1 MRSDI
6 GKYNTRLGLMLASQD
21 LILARV
27 LFWTVPNSSNS
38 MPRVILSS
46 FPSSRVALRSG
57 RLVLCAL
64 TVAMGVLSG
73 CSVQKR
79 TTQRGWHVESSFGNK
94 KPAPQAELMQSETP
108 RVRWIHRPS
117 SALQLPL
124 ITHQLPS
131 TPLSRLLPEQE
142 KMNLCKDTVEHQD
155 ASNSAPMDVAD
166 ESPLDAQASTPVPM
180 SRAEASDSEETNSFQ
195 FLGLMGVMLGIA
207 MLPSPVGAM
216 SIALGL
222 IFLLI
227 GRNVKLSKAPK
238 VKHRRK
244 RKAGNVLL
252 MLVAAVLGGIA
263 MIVLFLSALFGDMS
277 NLFEGWSW
285 PTISW

>member
-1 MRSDI
+1 MS
-6 GKYNTRLGLMLASQD
+6 
-21 LILARV
+21 
-27 LFWTVPNSSNS
+27 
-38 MPRVILSS
+38 RVISSS
-46 FPSSRVALRSG
+46 FPSSRMALRSG

-64 TVAMGVLSG
+64 TVVMTVLSG

-79 TTQRGWHVESSFGNK
+79 TTQRGWHVESSFGTK
-94 KPAPQAELMQSETP
+94 KQAPQAELTQLETP

-117 SALQLPL
+117 SAPRLPL

-142 KMNLCKDTVEHQD
+142 TMNLCKDTVEHQD
-155 ASNSAPMDVAD
+155 ASNSAPMDVAN
-166 ESPLDAQASTPVPM
+166 ESPLDAQASTPVAM
-180 SRAEASDSEETNSFQ
+180 SSEEASDSEDTNSFQ

-238 VKHRRK
+238 VKHRK
-244 RKAGNVLL
+244 ERKAGNVLL
-252 MLVAAVLGGIA
+252 MFLATVLGGIA
-263 MIVLFLSALFGDMS
+263 AFVLLLSALFSGWT
-277 NLFEGWSW
+277 LEGGSW
-285 PTISW
+285 GAIGWW

>member
-1 MRSDI
+1 M
-6 GKYNTRLGLMLASQD
+6 
-21 LILARV
+21 
-27 LFWTVPNSSNS
+27 
-38 MPRVILSS
+38 
-46 FPSSRVALRSG
+46 ALRSG

-64 TVAMGVLSG
+64 TLVMTVLSG

-79 TTQRGWHVESSFGNK
+79 TTQHGWYVESSFGNK
-94 KPAPQAELMQSETP
+94 KPAPQAELMQLETP
-108 RVRWIHRPS
+108 RMRWIHCPS
-117 SALQLPL
+117 SAPRLPL
-124 ITHQLPS
+124 ITTQLTH
-131 TPLSRLLPEQE
+131 TPLSRLLPELE
-142 KMNLCKDTVEHQD
+142 TMNLCKDKVKHQD

-166 ESPLDAQASTPVPM
+166 ESPLDAQAYAPVPM
-180 SRAEASDSEETNSFQ
+180 SSAEASDSEDTNSFQ

-252 MLVAAVLGGIA
+252 MLVTAVLGGIA
-263 MIVLFLSALFGDMS
+263 VIVLFLSALFGDMS

>member
-1 MRSDI
+1 MS
-6 GKYNTRLGLMLASQD
+6 
-21 LILARV
+21 
-27 LFWTVPNSSNS
+27 
-38 MPRVILSS
+38 RVISSS
-46 FPSSRVALRSG
+46 FPSSRMALPSG

-64 TVAMGVLSG
+64 TLVMTVLSG

-94 KPAPQAELMQSETP
+94 KQTPQAELMQLETP
-108 RVRWIHRPS
+108 RIRWIHRPS
-117 SALQLPL
+117 SAPRLPL
-124 ITHQLPS
+124 ITTQLTR

-142 KMNLCKDTVEHQD
+142 TMNLCKDTVEQQN
-155 ASNSAPMDVAD
+155 ASKSAPMDVAD
-166 ESPLDAQASTPVPM
+166 ESPLDAQASSPVPM
-180 SRAEASDSEETNSFQ
+180 SSAEASDSEDTNSFQ

-227 GRNVKLSKAPK
+227 GRNAKLSKAPK

-244 RKAGNVLL
+244 RKAGNILL

-263 MIVLFLSALFGDMS
+263 VIVLFLSALFGDMS

>member
-1 MRSDI
+1 MS
-6 GKYNTRLGLMLASQD
+6 
-21 LILARV
+21 
-27 LFWTVPNSSNS
+27 
-38 MPRVILSS
+38 RVISSS
-46 FPSSRVALRSG
+46 FASSRMTLHSG
-57 RLVLCAL
+57 HLVLCAL
-64 TVAMGVLSG
+64 TVAMAVLSG

-94 KPAPQAELMQSETP
+94 KPAPQAELMQLGTP
-108 RVRWIHRPS
+108 RVRWVHRPS
-117 SALQLPL
+117 SAPRLPL

-142 KMNLCKDTVEHQD
+142 TMKLCKDTVEHQD
-155 ASNSAPMDVAD
+155 ASNSAPMDVAN
-166 ESPLDAQASTPVPM
+166 ESPLDAQASTPVAM
-180 SRAEASDSEETNSFQ
+180 SSEEASDSEDTNSFQ
-195 FLGLMGVMLGIA
+195 FLGLMGIMGGIA

-222 IFLLI
+222 IFLLL
-227 GRNVKLSKAPK
+227 GRNAKLSKAPK
-238 VKHRRK
+238 VKHRGK

-252 MLVAAVLGGIA
+252 MFLATVLGGIA
-263 MIVLFLSALFGDMS
+263 AFVLFLSALFGDMS

>member
-1 MRSDI
+1 MS
-6 GKYNTRLGLMLASQD
+6 
-21 LILARV
+21 
-27 LFWTVPNSSNS
+27 
-38 MPRVILSS
+38 RVISSS
-46 FPSSRVALRSG
+46 FPSSRMALPSG

-64 TVAMGVLSG
+64 TLVMTVLSG

-94 KPAPQAELMQSETP
+94 KQTPQAELMHLETP
-108 RVRWIHRPS
+108 RMRWIHRPS
-117 SALQLPL
+117 SAPRLPL
-124 ITHQLPS
+124 ITTQLTR

-142 KMNLCKDTVEHQD
+142 TMNLCKDTVEQQN
-155 ASNSAPMDVAD
+155 ASKSAPMDVAD
-166 ESPLDAQASTPVPM
+166 ESPLDAQASSPVPM
-180 SRAEASDSEETNSFQ
+180 SSAEASDSEDTNSFQ

-227 GRNVKLSKAPK
+227 GRNAKLSKAPK

-244 RKAGNVLL
+244 RKAGNILL

-263 MIVLFLSALFGDMS
+263 VIVLFLSALFGDMS

>member
-1 MRSDI
+1 M
-6 GKYNTRLGLMLASQD
+6 
-21 LILARV
+21 
-27 LFWTVPNSSNS
+27 
-38 MPRVILSS
+38 
-46 FPSSRVALRSG
+46 ALRSG

-64 TVAMGVLSG
+64 TLVMTVLSG

-94 KPAPQAELMQSETP
+94 KPAPQAELMQLETP
-108 RVRWIHRPS
+108 RVRGIHRPS
-117 SALQLPL
+117 SALRLPL

-142 KMNLCKDTVEHQD
+142 TMNLCKDTVEHQD

-166 ESPLDAQASTPVPM
+166 ESPLDAQAYAPVPM
-180 SRAEASDSEETNSFQ
+180 SSAEASDSEDTNSFQ

-207 MLPSPVGAM
+207 MLPSPVGAL

-238 VKHRRK
+238 VKHLRK
-244 RKAGNVLL
+244 RKASNVLL
-252 MLVAAVLGGIA
+252 MFLATVIGGIA
-263 MIVLFLSALFGDMS
+263 AFVLLLSALFGGWS
-277 NLFEGWSW
+277 NPFEGWSW